1 MGLRKGDPLE
11 RGQPSTLPVR
21 SHAIR
26 TRYAVSMRRGQ
37 TAKRPASEGFTK
49 QQLMEAANISAN
61 TFDRLRR
68 AARIKGP
75 SHGGLA
81 WVIPFG
87 DIQFLIR
94 TAENGKHTEMGPPC
108 ALAWRQLLREHGQ
121 ELG

>member
-1 MGLRKGDPLE
+1 
-11 RGQPSTLPVR
+11 
-21 SHAIR
+21 
-26 TRYAVSMRRGQ
+26 MRRGQ
-37 TAKRPASEGFTK
+37 TAKRPASDGFTK
-49 QQLMEAANISAN
+49 QQLMEAASISAN

-108 ALAWRQLLREHGQ
+108 AVAWRQLLREHGQ
-121 ELG
+121 EIG